1 MEAGDGGRG
10 SGEGRGTIAFGER
23 RVGQPRAGAEDGAS
37 GALEAPVRVGFQEIH
52 IGDVVTVYT
61 LGLGP
66 ASPGF
71 TGVVLRSTPSYLH
84 LGLFAHEGE
93 SGTSHRP
100 VVAEAMIRYDQI
112 ACVVRRISR

>member
-1 MEAGDGGRG
+1 MSEALKTPIR
-10 SGEGRGTIAFGER
+10 
-23 RVGQPRAGAEDGAS
+23 
-37 GALEAPVRVGFQEIH
+37 LESQEIH

-66 ASPGF
+66 ANPGF

-93 SGTSHRP
+93 SGSTQCP
-100 VVAEAMIRYDQI
+100 VVAEAIIRYDQI